1 MSSSTSFANDS
12 TDILLVD
19 FPFSPRSKKM
29 KSNNSNNDNNNYK
42 HRAAVRFSE
51 TSLMISYPQDV
62 VDQSKIWYTDEDKAS
77 MNNQFIAS
85 VLHTREM
92 LTQVDGLMI
101 SPHEQLC
108 RCVGIEHLLS
118 SERARRRSRHRH
130 AHVNSIVS
138 RQDTTTVEELCQV
151 SKHSSRLARYNAHCM
166 AVSYIKIG

>member
-1 MSSSTSFANDS
+1 MSSSTSFAKDS
-12 TDILLVD
+12 INMLLVD
-19 FPFSPRSKKM
+19 FPFRPRSKKM
-29 KSNNSNNDNNNYK
+29 KSNNSNERNNNYK

-51 TSLMISYPQDV
+51 TSLVISYPQDV

-77 MNNQFIAS
+77 MNHQFVAS

-92 LTQVDGLMI
+92 LTQVDRLI

-118 SERARRRSRHRH
+118 SGMARRRRHRRE
-130 AHVNSIVS
+130 HVTSIVS
-138 RQDTTTVEELCQV
+138 RQDTCTSEELRSR

-166 AVSYIKIG
+166 AVSNIKIG

>member
-1 MSSSTSFANDS
+1 MGSSTSFANDS
-12 TDILLVD
+12 TDMLLVD

-51 TSLMISYPQDV
+51 TSLVISYPQDV

-77 MNNQFIAS
+77 MNHQFVAS

-92 LTQVDGLMI
+92 LTQVDRLI

-108 RCVGIEHLLS
+108 QCVGIEHLLS
-118 SERARRRSRHRH
+118 SGTAKRRSRHRH
-130 AHVNSIVS
+130 MS
-138 RQDTTTVEELCQV
+138 
-151 SKHSSRLARYNAHCM
+151 M
-166 AVSYIKIG
+166 

>member
-1 MSSSTSFANDS
+1 MSSSTSIANDS
-12 TDILLVD
+12 IDMLLVD
-19 FPFSPRSKKM
+19 FPFHPRSKKM
-29 KSNNSNNDNNNYK
+29 KSNSNDDYKNYK

-51 TSLMISYPQDV
+51 TSLVILYPQDV

-77 MNNQFIAS
+77 MNHQFIAS

-118 SERARRRSRHRH
+118 SGTAKRRSRQRH
-130 AHVNSIVS
+130 EHVTSIVS
-138 RQDTTTVEELCQV
+138 RQDACTSEELCQV

-166 AVSYIKIG
+166 AVSNIKIG

>member
-1 MSSSTSFANDS
+1 MRIVIDM
-12 TDILLVD
+12 LLVD

-29 KSNNSNNDNNNYK
+29 KSNNSNDDDNNYK

-51 TSLMISYPQDV
+51 TSLVISYSQDV

-77 MNNQFIAS
+77 MNEQFIAS

-92 LTQVDGLMI
+92 LTQVDRLI

-118 SERARRRSRHRH
+118 SGTAKRRSRQRH
-130 AHVNSIVS
+130 EHVTSIVS
-138 RQDTTTVEELCQV
+138 RQDASTVEELCQV

-166 AVSYIKIG
+166 AVSNIKIG